1 MSVPSSPCS
10 LDEDGEGM
18 VPLAGPCRALQNVLQ
33 IWALIHLTSI
43 FQFMSELS
51 RILDIHQDH
60 HAMVPLEDALELQL
74 KALSTIEFDHA
85 FVKPKA
91 ATIEEIDLAV
101 L

>member
-1 MSVPSSPCS
+1 
-10 LDEDGEGM
+10 
-18 VPLAGPCRALQNVLQ
+18 
-33 IWALIHLTSI
+33 
-43 FQFMSELS
+43 MSELS